1 MPFFSLH
8 KCQKNM
14 KKHFFSPRVSVML
27 WRNFHFSLSRYNY
40 YKEITVY
47 SFWQKCKTTFP
58 ASYQKL
64 LIHKQV
70 GSLFKIA
77 FALVFN
83 FKNNIFD
90 DKMYDFKNY
99 VTMFQFK
106 PDRNSIEMNAKLIKM
121 HLQMVSE
128 DYIIYT

>member
-1 MPFFSLH
+1 M
-8 KCQKNM
+8 N
-14 KKHFFSPRVSVML
+14 KKRVTDL
-27 WRNFHFSLSRYNY
+27 FTISRF
-40 YKEITVY
+40 ECTH
-47 SFWQKCKTTFP
+47 FWQKCKTTFP

-90 DKMYDFKNY
+90 DKMYDFKY
-99 VTMFQFK
+99 YITMFQFK